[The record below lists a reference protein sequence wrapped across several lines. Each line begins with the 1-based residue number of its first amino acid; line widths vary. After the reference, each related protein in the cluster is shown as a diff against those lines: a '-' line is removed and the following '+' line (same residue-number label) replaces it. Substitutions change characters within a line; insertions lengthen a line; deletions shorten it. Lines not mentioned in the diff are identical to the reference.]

1 MKYIAPSLLSADF
14 ANLAQQIR
22 TAEIGGADI
31 IHCDVMDGRFVPN
44 ITFGPFIV
52 EAVRRV
58 TKLPLDVHLM
68 IKDPQNYI
76 EQFAEAGANYISVHQ
91 EEAVH
96 LNSVINK
103 IKNLGV
109 KAGVVL
115 NPATPINTLDEILS
129 DIDFVLIMS
138 VNPGFGGQSFIQSS
152 ISKIER
158 LNKLR
163 EERGL
168 NFLIEI
174 DGGID
179 SGNIKS
185 IADAGCDIFVAGSTV
200 FKADNIAAAVTE
212 LRNLANK

>member
-115 NPATPINTLDEILS
+115 NPATPISTLDEILS

-158 LNKLR
+158 LSKLR

>member
-158 LNKLR
+158 LSKLR